1 MNLNLDS
8 ILSLISNPAIAAL
21 IAAFLGPMLA
31 GLPWLKPILS
41 FTARLAGYELVPVVT
56 PKAEARMS
64 AKEELDAARVEYQR
78 EPCEKTQARY
88 ETARDAY
95 AAIGDGTLMEKIK
108 PYLPLII
115 GGVVLFLVMGKG
127 GGCNKTPAPEV
138 PAVKKVLLQ

>member
-41 FTARLAGYELVPVVT
+41 FTARLAGYELIPIVT
-56 PKAEARMS
+56 PKAEARLT
-64 AKEELDAARVEYQR
+64 AKQELAAAIIEYQQ
-78 EPCEKTQARY
+78 EPCDKTKARY
-88 ETARDAY
+88 DTARDAY
-95 AAIGDGTLMEKIK
+95 AAIGDGTLMEKLK

-127 GGCNKTPAPEV
+127 GGCNKTPTPEV